1 MQLLDRSLTASIYS
15 LGKGGCSTSE
25 ALLPSD
31 ALVIVIQDRPQAIAE
46 LPVVQWPTYHL
57 SVCESLPASRHR
69 AGKAYSKQPR
79 AEISIINV
87 SG

>member
-15 LGKGGCSTSE
+15 LGQGGRSASD

-31 ALVIVIQDRPQAIAE
+31 ALIIVIQDHPQPIAE
-46 LPVVQWPTYHL
+46 LPAVQWPTYPL
-57 SVCESLPASRHR
+57 SVCESLPVSRR
-69 AGKAYSKQPR
+69 QAGKAYSEQPR

-87 SG
+87 CG

>member
-15 LGKGGCSTSE
+15 LGQGGCSTSE

-31 ALVIVIQDRPQAIAE
+31 ALVIVIQDRPQVTAG

-57 SVCESLPASRHR
+57 SVCESLPVSRR
-69 AGKAYSKQPR
+69 EAGKAYSEQPR
-79 AEISIINV
+79 NEISIINV

>member
-15 LGKGGCSTSE
+15 MGQDGCSASE

-46 LPVVQWPTYHL
+46 LPLVQWHTYPL
-57 SVCESLPASRHR
+57 SVCESLPVSRR
-69 AGKAYSKQPR
+69 QAGKAYSKQAR

-87 SG
+87 CG

>member
-1 MQLLDRSLTASIYS
+1 MQLLDRALTASIYS
-15 LGKGGCSTSE
+15 QGHGGCSTSE
-25 ALLPSD
+25 TLLPSD

-57 SVCESLPASRHR
+57 SVCESLPIGRHM
-69 AGKAYSKQPR
+69 AGRAYSEQPR

-87 SG
+87 IG

>member
-15 LGKGGCSTSE
+15 LGQGGCSPSE

-46 LPVVQWPTYHL
+46 LPAVQSPTYPL
-57 SVCESLPASRHR
+57 SASESLPVSRR
-69 AGKAYSKQPR
+69 QAGKAYSDQPR
-79 AEISIINV
+79 SEISIINV
-87 SG
+87 CG